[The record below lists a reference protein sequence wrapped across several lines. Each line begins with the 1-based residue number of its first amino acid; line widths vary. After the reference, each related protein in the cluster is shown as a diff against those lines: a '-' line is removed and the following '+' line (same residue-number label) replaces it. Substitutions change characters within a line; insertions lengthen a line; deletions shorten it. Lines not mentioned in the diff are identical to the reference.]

1 MLGMINKMNQSL
13 ITVGDLVAEFLAHI
27 SVRNAYGVI
36 SIHNMPMLDG
46 FHTREQIRFVS
57 ARGEAGAC
65 NMADANARVNASLGV
80 VVTSTGTGAGN
91 AAGALVE
98 ALTAGTPL
106 LHLTGQIEAAYLD
119 RDLGFIH
126 EAKDQLAML
135 RAVGKDAFRIS
146 SPQEAIEILKK
157 AVTLAFTVPCG
168 PVSIEIAIDVQKM
181 TLPRPCYPTLA
192 SLKPATVQ
200 ANEQQIASLAAQ
212 LQTAHRPLLWLGG
225 GARGAVD
232 AVARLVKLGFGVVSS
247 VQGRGI
253 VEETHPQTMGAFN
266 LQKAAQDLYAQCD
279 AMLVVG
285 SRLRSNETLSYK
297 LQLPKKLWRIDADP
311 ALLTQTHPY
320 SFEQVIYGDA
330 ALSLTLLADALENRM
345 TIAKDWHASITAA
358 RAAAEAQVDNG
369 LANYLALKNEL
380 NSAIKKLDSP
390 PSWVRDITLSN
401 TMWGN
406 RSLSLTHPTQG
417 VHALGGGIGQG
428 MQMAI
433 GAAIGTGRKAIA
445 LCGDGG
451 FMLNVG
457 ELACAVQ
464 EHADVLLI
472 VMNDACYGVIK
483 NIQDADY
490 GSRHAYVGL
499 TTPNFSQLCASL
511 NVPHYLL
518 DKPSDTS
525 ATLTAA
531 LAQRGPVMVE
541 VDMKSWGEF
550 AVKFA
555 GPPRKAN

>member
-1 MLGMINKMNQSL
+1 MTEL

-27 SVRNAYGVI
+27 GVRNAYGVI
-36 SIHNMPMLDG
+36 SIHNMPILDG
-46 FHTREQIRFVS
+46 FHTRGAIRFIS

-65 NMADANARVNASLGV
+65 NMADADARVNASLGV

-91 AAGALVE
+91 AAGALIE

-146 SPQEAIEILKK
+146 KPEEALAVLEK
-157 AVTLAFTVPCG
+157 AVTLAFTAPCG
-168 PVSIEIAIDVQKM
+168 PVSIEIAIDVQKL
-181 TLPRPCYPTLA
+181 TLPRPAYPTLA
-192 SLKPATVQ
+192 SLRPAPVQ
-200 ANEQQIASLAAQ
+200 PDAAHIAALAAQ
-212 LQTAHRPLLWLGG
+212 LVSAQRPLLWLGG
-225 GARGAVD
+225 GARGAGD
-232 AVARLVKLGFGVVSS
+232 AVARLVKLGFGIVTS

-253 VEETHPQTMGAFN
+253 VDETHSQTMGAFN

-297 LQLPKKLWRIDADP
+297 LQLPQKLWRIDANP
-311 ALLTQTHPY
+311 ALLTQAHPY
-320 SFEQVIYGDA
+320 AFEQVIHGDA
-330 ALSLTLLADALENRM
+330 ALSLSQLAVTLEGKM
-345 TIAKDWHASITAA
+345 SIASDWHAAIASA
-358 RAAAEAQVDNG
+358 RSTAEAQVDSG
-369 LANYLALKNEL
+369 LANYLTLKNEL
-380 NSAIKKLDSP
+380 NAAVNHLDSP
-390 PSWVRDITLSN
+390 PAWVRDITLSN

-406 RSLSLTHPTQG
+406 RSLNLTHPLQG

-433 GAAIGTGRKAIA
+433 GAAIGSHGKAIA

-464 EHADVLLI
+464 ERADVLLI

-490 GSRHAYVGL
+490 GGRHAYVGL

-511 NVPHYLL
+511 NVPHFLL
-518 DKPSDTS
+518 EKPADTRN
-525 ATLTAA
+525 TLTAA
-531 LAQRGPVMVE
+531 LAQSGPVMVE
-541 VDMKSWGEF
+541 VDMKAWGEF